1 MYKRRNT
8 IVSSEEETE
17 NCTGKRLIN
26 LYSRNY
32 NSNLDLVESG
42 KYRDST
48 SEGDAPIYPL
58 NPPIDSEDPEPED
71 DLAEGYKK
79 SLSECQNNA
88 LLYVIGGYIVGL
100 LLVLMWYYRNP
111 KEACKDLNG
120 RWIFIVLVTLLIIIL
135 VRRRPARC
143 IAVLCL
149 SSLSSSQFRTLVI
162 ALAFLVAFSGPI
174 KNIIH
179 NICILANTL
188 ACGQNVLI
196 QALKLM
202 QRIINDPSHSVEEAF
217 KTTLAQVCRLMNKLD
232 KLLLNLE
239 RPIAQI
245 HATYKTCTEW
255 LLLQKDHY
263 EYKMGTPYSRCM
275 KAGNLSIAQ
284 CKREFGV
291 KKKECC
297 NLELFYW
304 FCESLKTFKSFFDD
318 NLQWSLMVIK
328 EIFQR
333 LQLCSM
339 KIRYNFISTISFD
352 HSLKFNSTGQFT
364 PNKDHINEQDV
375 NEKLEAQ
382 RQKLYF
388 VLFLI
393 DLIIFILLLAI
404 IHQSL
409 SFWLRYLS
417 NEQYENVY
425 ITEAFE
431 NYDDKYY
438 HTMGVRALPLSNFEE
453 NKYVKINSMRLLPKE
468 YDTIYRSL
476 TFLWITGIQ
485 LFCICFVDYSLYSM
499 LTLMFYHGHMIEDVK
514 PLAYK
519 KIVIIGGG
527 KTGDIL
533 RDLVRAFEPRTF
545 KINNQRCLPVPG
557 HPKYLRYVWIFLLYL
572 LAWFMVF
579 WEPYGLR
586 QRHRTMMYFY
596 PEESRRRVYDLHRI
610 ILHER
615 KHLFKAKCREAR
627 FLNAFKNIHQFES
640 YVTWIHPRLNW
651 CLSCC
656 TVSFIRRCCTIC
668 NKPLNKSDNVP
679 CGWPN
684 CRGIYCTT
692 CSQDSHNKCVLCSSE
707 YEDELLEHGNF
718 SGNDSEICSVDNS
731 YPQQRYKKI

>member
-1 MYKRRNT
+1 MEDNCNLGDYMYRRRNT

-26 LYSRNY
+26 LYKRDY
-32 NSNLDLVESG
+32 NSDLDLVESG
-42 KYRDST
+42 KYLDST
-48 SEGDAPIYPL
+48 SEGDAPIYPM
-58 NPPIDSEDPEPED
+58 DREDPEPED
-71 DLAEGYKK
+71 EPSGGCEK
-79 SLSECQNNA
+79 SLSECRYNA

-120 RWIFIVLVTLLIIIL
+120 KWIFIVLVTLLIIIL

-149 SSLSSSQFRTLVI
+149 SRLSSSQFRTLVI

-188 ACGQNVLI
+188 TCGQNVLI

-217 KTTLAQVCRLMNKLD
+217 KTTLTQVCRLMNKLD

-239 RPIAQI
+239 RPISQI
-245 HATYKTCTEW
+245 HATYKTCTDW

-263 EYKMGTPYSRCM
+263 EYKMGTPYNRCM

-284 CKREFGV
+284 CKIEFGG

-304 FCESLKTFKSFFDD
+304 FCESLKSFTSFFDD

-333 LQLCSM
+333 LRLCSM
-339 KIRYNFISTISFD
+339 KIRYIFISSISFD

-364 PNKDHINEQDV
+364 PNKDHITEQDV

-382 RQKLYF
+382 RHKLYLL
-388 VLFLI
+388 LFLI
-393 DLIIFILLLAI
+393 DLVIFILLLTI

-438 HTMGVRALPLSNFEE
+438 QTMGVRALPLSNFEE

-468 YDTIYRSL
+468 YDTIYRSV
-476 TFLWITGIQ
+476 TFLGITGIQ

-499 LTLMFYHGHMIEDVK
+499 LTLMSYYGHMIEDVK

-519 KIVIIGGG
+519 KIVITGG
-527 KTGDIL
+527 
-533 RDLVRAFEPRTF
+533 
-545 KINNQRCLPVPG
+545 G
-557 HPKYLRYVWIFLLYL
+557 HPKYLRYVWILLLYL

-586 QRHRTMMYFY
+586 RRHRTMMYFY
-596 PEESRRRVYDLHRI
+596 PEESRRRVYDLHRT

-627 FLNAFKNIHQFES
+627 FLNAFKNTHQFES
-640 YVTWIHPRLNW
+640 YFTWLNSRLNW

-656 TVSFIRRCCTIC
+656 TVSFIGTCCTIC
-668 NKPLNKSDNVP
+668 NKPLNKSDNVS

-692 CSQDSHNKCVLCSSE
+692 CFQDSHNKCVLCSSE
-707 YEDELLEHGNF
+707 YEDELLEHGNS
-718 SGNDSEICSVDNS
+718 SGNSDSDFCSVDKS
-731 YPQQRYKKI
+731 YPQQRDKKI

>member
-1 MYKRRNT
+1 MEDNCNLGDYMYRRRNT

-26 LYSRNY
+26 LYNRNY
-32 NSNLDLVESG
+32 NSDLDLVESG

-58 NPPIDSEDPEPED
+58 NPPIDTEDPEPED

-79 SLSECQNNA
+79 SLSECQNNE

-120 RWIFIVLVTLLIIIL
+120 RWIFSVLVTVLIIIL
-135 VRRRPARC
+135 VRRRPA
-143 IAVLCL
+143 
-149 SSLSSSQFRTLVI
+149 
-162 ALAFLVAFSGPI
+162 
-174 KNIIH
+174 
-179 NICILANTL
+179 
-188 ACGQNVLI
+188 
-196 QALKLM
+196 
-202 QRIINDPSHSVEEAF
+202 
-217 KTTLAQVCRLMNKLD
+217 
-232 KLLLNLE
+232 
-239 RPIAQI
+239 
-245 HATYKTCTEW
+245 
-255 LLLQKDHY
+255 
-263 EYKMGTPYSRCM
+263 
-275 KAGNLSIAQ
+275 
-284 CKREFGV
+284 
-291 KKKECC
+291 
-297 NLELFYW
+297 
-304 FCESLKTFKSFFDD
+304 SLKAIKSFFDD

-328 EIFQR
+328 EIFQ
-333 LQLCSM
+333 
-339 KIRYNFISTISFD
+339 
-352 HSLKFNSTGQFT
+352 H
-364 PNKDHINEQDV
+364 HINEQDV

-382 RQKLYF
+382 RHKLYF
-388 VLFLI
+388 VLFFI

-438 HTMGVRALPLSNFEE
+438 QTMGVRALPLSNFEE
-453 NKYVKINSMRLLPKE
+453 NKYVK
-468 YDTIYRSL
+468 
-476 TFLWITGIQ
+476 
-485 LFCICFVDYSLYSM
+485 
-499 LTLMFYHGHMIEDVK
+499 VK
-514 PLAYK
+514 SESTLAYK

-533 RDLVRAFEPRTF
+533 RDLVQAFEPRTF
-545 KINNQRCLPVPG
+545 KMNTQRCLPIPG
-557 HPKYLRYVWIFLLYL
+557 HPKYLRYVWILLLYL

-596 PEESRRRVYDLHRI
+596 PEESRLRVYDLHRI

-615 KHLFKAKCREAR
+615 KHLFKTKCQEAR
-627 FLNAFKNIHQFES
+627 FLNAFKNTHHFES
-640 YVTWIHPRLNW
+640 CVTWLNYRLNCCR

-656 TVSFIRRCCTIC
+656 TVSFIGKCCTIC
-668 NKPLNKSDNVP
+668 NKLLNKSDNVP
-679 CGWPN
+679 CSWPN

-692 CSQDSHNKCVLCSSE
+692 CFQDSHNKCVLCSSE
-707 YEDELLEHGNF
+707 YEDELLEHG
-718 SGNDSEICSVDNS
+718 
-731 YPQQRYKKI
+731 